1 MTPTFHRAALGAV
14 LAVTAAAWAPASPAQ
29 TGQAAKAPATTPEA
43 ARTVSRSTAI
53 PAKGLFVGDQLSD
66 SARQR
71 LTELVIEALGLDI
84 EVALV
89 VPTGPWQIDGSGDV
103 ERRLT
108 PARLESVRRFLAQR
122 GVDPKRIYVESRVDA
137 RLGEPQLVIEL
148 VGRPGRD

>member
-1 MTPTFHRAALGAV
+1 MKSTIDRAIGLATVAALMAGMAPVLQAQTTGA
-14 LAVTAAAWAPASPAQ
+14 TRQPAAAAETQRS
-29 TGQAAKAPATTPEA
+29 
-43 ARTVSRSTAI
+43 VNRSTAI
-53 PAKGLFVGDQLSD
+53 PAKGLFVGDQLSE

-89 VPTGPWQIDGSGDV
+89 VPTGPWQIDGSGDA

-122 GVDPKRIYVESRVDA
+122 GVDPKRIYVESRIDA
-137 RLGEPQLVIEL
+137 KLSEPQLVVEL